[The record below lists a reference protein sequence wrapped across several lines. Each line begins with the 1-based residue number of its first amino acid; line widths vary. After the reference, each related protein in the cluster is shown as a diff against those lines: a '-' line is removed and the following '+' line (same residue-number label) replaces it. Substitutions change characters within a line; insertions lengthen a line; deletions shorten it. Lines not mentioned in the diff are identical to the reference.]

1 MEAIER
7 RVRINKGRSQSSTLN
22 YLLQSF
28 TSKEGCSSRRARPQ
42 VDKAY
47 LKASFPGF
55 RAFQNF
61 PAYLLKVKA
70 KLRMMNPAWKIR
82 CSVSNSLACPAKGR
96 RANCWD

>member
-7 RVRINKGRSQSSTLN
+7 RVRINKGRSQSSTLK

-28 TSKEGCSSRRARPQ
+28 TSKAVCSSRRARPQ

-47 LKASFPGF
+47 LKVSFPGF

-61 PAYLLKVKA
+61 PAYFL
-70 KLRMMNPAWKIR
+70 KLRT
-82 CSVSNSLACPAKGR
+82 
-96 RANCWD
+96 